1 MNPHLQSLGWTLLH
15 FCWQATAIVLV
26 YWLADAALS
35 KARSQTRY
43 ALALATM
50 LLMLISALATL
61 AYEETGG
68 SSGMSSSPAFAS
80 VAMVRVGS
88 SISIDLAPLTG
99 LNTAGATTQPVLLHP
114 SRFLWW
120 LDLAWL
126 LGVACLSMRTIGGW
140 RLIQRLRRSALA
152 EAPEALYANFASLC
166 ARLGITRQ
174 VSLRI
179 SGHIQGPLAIGIVRS
194 LVILPAAALMA
205 LSPEQ
210 LEAVLA
216 HELAHVRRADYLWNL
231 IQTMVETLFFF
242 HPAVW
247 WVGRRLR
254 QQRELCCD
262 DVAVQSCAD
271 PLVYATAL
279 LRLEERRS
287 QQPSLAMALDGHG
300 SWSGLRIR
308 IARILGEANG
318 EKGPREL
325 VPIPLAAIC
334 AVFLLVLLP
343 APQLFAG
350 LQEAV
355 RTPTETPA
363 VSAPP
368 AFLPAPT
375 TMTLP
380 VPAISHV
387 VSESSTASPMP
398 SMTQPAPLPAA
409 GNDGPEAMASEDARG
424 AGHGVGEGAGY
435 GAGAHGSGGVGGD
448 AEQAPTGDASAHK
461 PDYIDAM
468 RAAGYDVDIDK
479 YVAMKVQGITPEY
492 AQAMAKVGFG
502 KPSAD
507 DLIAM
512 KVQGIT
518 PEYVSELRTAGLQPS
533 TISDLVSYRIF
544 RVTPEFVAGM
554 KAAGFDSI
562 PPDKLVALRVHGVTP
577 EYARTVKQ
585 QYPNAT
591 IDELVQLRIFRIDDA
606 FLAAVKRHGF
616 SSLSI
621 EKLVQ
626 LRISGVLGDTDAPA
640 QPGAAGEAK

>member
-1 MNPHLQSLGWTLLH
+1 
-15 FCWQATAIVLV
+15 
-26 YWLADAALS
+26 
-35 KARSQTRY
+35 
-43 ALALATM
+43 
-50 LLMLISALATL
+50 
-61 AYEETGG
+61 
-68 SSGMSSSPAFAS
+68 
-80 VAMVRVGS
+80 
-88 SISIDLAPLTG
+88 
-99 LNTAGATTQPVLLHP
+99 
-114 SRFLWW
+114 
-120 LDLAWL
+120 
-126 LGVACLSMRTIGGW
+126 MRTIGGW
-140 RLIQRLRRSALA
+140 RLIQRLRRSALVQ
-152 EAPEALYANFASLC
+152 APEAVYANFLRLRE
-166 ARLGITRQ
+166 RLGITRQ

-179 SGHIQGPLAIGIVRS
+179 AEHIQGPLAIGIVRS
-194 LVILPAAALMA
+194 LIILPAAALMA

-247 WVGRRLR
+247 WLGRRLR

-287 QQPSLAMALDGHG
+287 QQLSLAMALDGHRG
-300 SWSGLRIR
+300 WSGLRAR
-308 IARILGEANG
+308 IARILGETND

-325 VPIPLAAIC
+325 VPIPLAALC

-343 APQLFAG
+343 VPQLFAG
-350 LQEAV
+350 LRGAM
-355 RTPTETPA
+355 RTQTETPA
-363 VSAPP
+363 ASGPP
-368 AFLPAPT
+368 ALPPAAATMNLPAP
-375 TMTLP
+375 
-380 VPAISHV
+380 AIAHV
-387 VSESSTASPMP
+387 VPESSAASPMP
-398 SMTQPAPLPAA
+398 PMAQAAPLPPAA
-409 GNDGPEAMASEDARG
+409 NHG
-424 AGHGVGEGAGY
+424 AVAAATEVAQGAGY
-435 GAGAHGSGGVGGD
+435 GAGEGVGYGAGYGSGGSGGNAD
-448 AEQAPTGDASAHK
+448 QAPAVDASAHK
-461 PDYIDAM
+461 PDYIDGM

-518 PEYVSELRTAGLQPS
+518 PEYVSELRAAGIQPGS
-533 TISDLVSYRIF
+533 IGDLISYRIF
-544 RVTPEFVAGM
+544 RVTPEFLAGM

-562 PPDKLVALRVHGVTP
+562 PPQKLVALRVHGVTP

-591 IDELVQLRIFRIDDA
+591 IDELVQLRIFHIDDA

-626 LRISGVLGDTDAPA
+626 LRISGVLGDTDT
-640 QPGAAGEAK
+640 EAK

>member
-1 MNPHLQSLGWTLLH
+1 MNHHLESLGWTLLH
-15 FCWQATAIVLV
+15 FCWQAAAIVLV
-26 YWLADAALS
+26 YWLTDAVLS

-43 ALALATM
+43 VLALGTM
-50 LLMLISALATL
+50 LLMFVSALATL
-61 AYEETGG
+61 AYEETQGG
-68 SSGMSSSPAFAS
+68 SVLSASPSAFSSPTW
-80 VAMVRVGS
+80 RTIGS
-88 SISIDLAPLTG
+88 SFSSDLALLAG
-99 LNTAGATTQPVLLHP
+99 LKTAGATTQPAKLHM
-114 SRFLWW
+114 SRFLPW
-120 LDLAWL
+120 LDVAWL

-140 RLIQRLRRSALA
+140 RLIQRLRRSALVQ
-152 EAPEALYANFASLC
+152 APEAEYANFLRLRE
-166 ARLGITRQ
+166 RLGITRQ

-179 SGHIQGPLAIGIVRS
+179 AEHIQGPLAIGIVRS
-194 LVILPAAALMA
+194 LIILPAAALMA

-231 IQTMVETLFFF
+231 IQTMVETLLFF

-247 WVGRRLR
+247 WLGRRLR

-287 QQPSLAMALDGHG
+287 QQPSLAMALDGHRR
-300 SWSGLRIR
+300 WSGLRAR
-308 IARILGEANG
+308 IARILGETND

-325 VPIPLAAIC
+325 VPIPLAALC

-343 APQLFAG
+343 VPQLFAG
-350 LQEAV
+350 LRGAM
-355 RTPTETPA
+355 RTQTETPA
-363 VSAPP
+363 ISGPPAPP
-368 AFLPAPT
+368 PAAATMNLPAP
-375 TMTLP
+375 
-380 VPAISHV
+380 AIAHV
-387 VSESSTASPMP
+387 VPESSAASPMP
-398 SMTQPAPLPAA
+398 PMAQTAPLPAA
-409 GNDGPEAMASEDARG
+409 ANNGTAAVATEVAQG
-424 AGHGVGEGAGY
+424 AGHGAGEGVGY
-435 GAGAHGSGGVGGD
+435 GAGGYGAGGYGGNAD
-448 AEQAPTGDASAHK
+448 QAPAVDASAHK
-461 PDYIDAM
+461 ADYIDGM

-512 KVQGIT
+512 KVQGVT
-518 PEYVSELRTAGLQPS
+518 PEYVSDLRAAGLQPS
-533 TISDLVSYRIF
+533 SISDLISYRIF
-544 RVTPEFVAGM
+544 HVTPEFVAEM

-562 PPDKLVALRVHGVTP
+562 PPQKLVALRVHGVTP
-577 EYARTVKQ
+577 EYAKTVKQ

-591 IDELVQLRIFRIDDA
+591 VDELVQLRIFHIDDA
-606 FLAAVKRHGF
+606 FLAAAKRHGF

-626 LRISGVLGDTDAPA
+626 LRISGVLGDTDA
-640 QPGAAGEAK
+640 EAK

>member
-1 MNPHLQSLGWTLLH
+1 MNHHLESLGWTLLH
-15 FCWQATAIVLV
+15 FCWQAAAIVLV
-26 YWLADAALS
+26 YWLADAVLS

-43 ALALATM
+43 VLALGTM
-50 LLMLISALATL
+50 LLMFVSALLTL
-61 AYEETGG
+61 AYEETQAGLSASPSAFSSPTWRTIG
-68 SSGMSSSPAFAS
+68 SSVSS
-80 VAMVRVGS
+80 
-88 SISIDLAPLTG
+88 DLAPLAG
-99 LNTAGATTQPVLLHP
+99 LKTAGATTQPAKLHI
-114 SRFLWW
+114 SRFLPW
-120 LDLAWL
+120 LDVAWL

-140 RLIQRLRRSALA
+140 RLIQRLRRSALVQ
-152 EAPEALYANFASLC
+152 APEAVYANFLRLRE
-166 ARLGITRQ
+166 RLGITRQ

-179 SGHIQGPLAIGIVRS
+179 AEHIQGPLAIGIVRS
-194 LVILPAAALMA
+194 LIILPAAALMA

-247 WVGRRLR
+247 WLGRRLR

-287 QQPSLAMALDGHG
+287 QQLSLAMALDGHRG
-300 SWSGLRIR
+300 WSGLRAR
-308 IARILGEANG
+308 IARILGETND

-325 VPIPLAAIC
+325 VPIPLAALC

-343 APQLFAG
+343 VPQLFAG
-350 LQEAV
+350 LRGAM
-355 RTPTETPA
+355 RTQTETPA
-363 VSAPP
+363 ASGPP
-368 AFLPAPT
+368 ALPPAAATMNRPAP
-375 TMTLP
+375 
-380 VPAISHV
+380 AIAHV
-387 VSESSTASPMP
+387 VPESSAASPMP
-398 SMTQPAPLPAA
+398 PMAQAAPLPPAA
-409 GNDGPEAMASEDARG
+409 NHG
-424 AGHGVGEGAGY
+424 AVAAATEVAQGAGY
-435 GAGAHGSGGVGGD
+435 GAGEGVGYGAGYGSGGSGGNAD
-448 AEQAPTGDASAHK
+448 QAPAVDASAHK
-461 PDYIDAM
+461 PDYIDGM

-518 PEYVSELRTAGLQPS
+518 PEYVSDLRAAGLQPS
-533 TISDLVSYRIF
+533 NIRDLVSYRIF

-562 PPDKLVALRVHGVTP
+562 PPQKLVALRVHGVTP
-577 EYARTVKQ
+577 EYAKTVKQ

-591 IDELVQLRIFRIDDA
+591 IDELVQLRIFHIDDA

-626 LRISGVLGDTDAPA
+626 LRISGVLGDTDA
-640 QPGAAGEAK
+640 EAK

>member
-1 MNPHLQSLGWTLLH
+1 MNHHLESLGWTLVN
-15 FCWQATAIVLV
+15 FCWQAAAIALF
-26 YWLADAALS
+26 YWLVDAVLP

-43 ALALATM
+43 VLALGTM
-50 LLMLISALATL
+50 LLMLVSALATL
-61 AYEETGG
+61 AYEETRGG
-68 SSGMSSSPAFAS
+68 SGLSSLPGSFSSA
-80 VAMVRVGS
+80 AMATIGS
-88 SISIDLAPLTG
+88 SISIDLAPLAVP
-99 LNTAGATTQPVLLHP
+99 NTTSATTQPALLHL
-114 SRFLWW
+114 SRFLPW
-120 LDLAWL
+120 LDVAWL
-126 LGVACLSMRTIGGW
+126 LGVTCLSTRTIGGW
-140 RLIQRLRRSALA
+140 RLIQRLRRSALV
-152 EAPEALYANFASLC
+152 EVPEAVYANFVWQC
-166 ARLGITRQ
+166 AQLGITRQ

-179 SGHIQGPLAIGIVRS
+179 SEHIQGPLAQGIVR
-194 LVILPAAALMA
+194 LLIILPASALMA

-247 WVGRRLR
+247 WVGRRVR

-279 LRLEERRS
+279 LRLEERRG
-287 QQPSLAMALDGHG
+287 QQPSLAMALDGHRP
-300 SWSGLRIR
+300 WSGLRVR
-308 IARILGEANG
+308 IARILGEPNG
-318 EKGPREL
+318 EKCPRDL
-325 VPIPLAAIC
+325 APIPLAAVC
-334 AVFLLVLLP
+334 ALFLLVLLP
-343 APQLFAG
+343 VPQLFAG
-350 LQEAV
+350 LRKAMQTQTA
-355 RTPTETPA
+355 TLA

-368 AFLPAPT
+368 AFTPAPT
-375 TMTLP
+375 TMNLP
-380 VPAISHV
+380 VAAVSRV
-387 VSESSTASPMP
+387 VHESSTASPIT
-398 SMTQPAPLPAA
+398 SMAQVAPLPGDGHDGAA
-409 GNDGPEAMASEDARG
+409 EMATKDAKG
-424 AGHGVGEGAGY
+424 AGKGAGEGAGYGVGEGAGH
-435 GAGAHGSGGVGGD
+435 GAGGN
-448 AEQAPTGDASAHK
+448 AEQAATVDTSAHK
-461 PDYIDAM
+461 PDYIDGM
-468 RAAGYDVDIDK
+468 PAAGYDVDVDK

-492 AQAMAKVGFG
+492 AQGMAKAGFG

-518 PEYVSELRTAGLQPS
+518 PEYVSELRAAGMQPGS
-533 TISDLVSYRIF
+533 IRDLISYRIF
-544 RVTPEFVAGM
+544 RVTPEFLAGM

-562 PPDKLVALRVHGVTP
+562 PPQKLVALRVHGVTP

-591 IDELVQLRIFRIDDA
+591 IDELVQLRIFHIDDA

-626 LRISGVLGDTDAPA
+626 LRISGVLGDTDK
-640 QPGAAGEAK
+640 EAK